1 MHDNVRKS
9 TTMYDNIRQIL
20 EAFKMA
26 SATHEPYCDRLVGF
40 LGKALA
46 TNLLERAYEESLEKL
61 PNANQRAH
69 TRAALEADDA
79 K

>member
-1 MHDNVRKS
+1 
-9 TTMYDNIRQIL
+9 
-20 EAFKMA
+20 MA